1 MTTFSKDFIWGAATS
16 GPQTEGNFH
25 KQHQNV
31 FDYWFETEPTAF
43 DNGVGPDTASDF
55 YHDYDADLALMS
67 QAGIKALRTSIQWT
81 RLIDDFETA
90 SLNAD
95 GVAYYNHVIDAM
107 LAHHITP
114 YINLHHFDLPVELY
128 DRYGGWTSKHVV
140 DLFVKFAGQCFKL
153 FGDRVDNWFTFN
165 EPKVVVDGQYLYG
178 WHYPQIVD
186 GPKAVQVAYNM
197 NLASAKV
204 IAKFRDVCPQPEKK
218 IGIILNLTPA
228 YPATDDPAD
237 VAAADFAEAWSNEM
251 YLQPAVLGHF
261 PAKLVARLTADGVL
275 WDATSEELAL
285 IAENTVDYL
294 GVNYYQPLRV
304 QRPDISPKSLQP
316 WMPDIYFKEY
326 QMPGRIMNVDR
337 GWEIYP
343 EAMTDIANNMRENYG
358 NIPWFISENGMGVA
372 GEERFMD
379 ADGIVQDDYRID
391 FMKAHLQA
399 LKQGIDA
406 GSNCIGYFVWT
417 AIDCWSWNH
426 AYHNRYGLIRDDIHT
441 QEKTLKKSA
450 AWFKQLSESSLFED

>member
-1 MTTFSKDFIWGAATS
+1 MVTFPKDFVWGAATS

-31 FDYWFETEPTAF
+31 FDYWFATAPEEF
-43 DNGVGPDTASDF
+43 DSGVGPDTASNF
-55 YHDYDADLALMS
+55 YNDYEQDLALMA
-67 QAGIKALRTSIQWT
+67 QAGIKGLRTSIQWT

-90 SLNAD
+90 SLNPA
-95 GVAYYNHVIDAM
+95 GVAFYNRVIDAM
-107 LAHHITP
+107 LAHHIKP

-128 DRYGGWTSKHVV
+128 QQYGGWESKHVV
-140 DLFVKFAGQCFKL
+140 DLFVKFAEQCFKL
-153 FGDRVDNWFTFN
+153 FGDRVDDWFTFN

-178 WHYPQIVD
+178 WHYPCVED

-197 NLASAKV
+197 NLASAKA
-204 IAKFRDVCPQPEKK
+204 IASFRQICPAPEKQ

-228 YPATDDPAD
+228 YAASTDPAD
-237 VAAADFAEAWSNEM
+237 QAAAEFAELWSNN
-251 YLQPAVLGHF
+251 LFLDPAVLGHF
-261 PAKLVARLTADGVL
+261 PAKLEATLKRDGVL
-275 WDATSEELAL
+275 WDATPEERAI
-285 IAENTVDYL
+285 IAANPVDYL
-294 GVNYYQPLRV
+294 GVNYYHPFRV

-326 QMPGRIMNVDR
+326 ALPGRIMNVDR

-343 EAMTDIANNMRENYG
+343 QAMTDIAKNIQENYH

-379 ADGIVQDDYRID
+379 EDGVVQDEYRIN
-391 FMKAHLQA
+391 FMKDHLSA
-399 LKQGIDA
+399 LAKGIEA
-406 GSNCIGYFVWT
+406 GSNCLGYFVWSG
-417 AIDCWSWNH
+417 IDCWSWNH

-441 QEKTLKKSA
+441 QTKTLKKSA
-450 AWFKQLSESSLFED
+450 GWFAALSATNQFD